1 MRDSHPALTAPLD
14 ATGKTA
20 GEYVLGRKLGEGGAG
35 AVYEAEHPLLQR
47 RAAVK
52 VLHRVPV
59 QGSSSLLR
67 FVAEAKAVNQIRS
80 RHIVD
85 VFSFGELDDGRPF
98 YVMDL
103 LEGEPLDA
111 YLSRVGALSVEA
123 ALAIVRPIVIA
134 LDIAHAAG
142 IVHRDLKP
150 KNIFLALDG
159 AEVVPK
165 LLDFGVAKLMH
176 DTGELTLSGA
186 VLGTPL
192 YMSPEQ
198 ARGERVDVRS
208 DVYSLGVLCYEL
220 LTGSLPFQSETLLGV
235 AMAHITET
243 PRAPSTRASLPETL
257 DAPVLRMLAK
267 AAGDRPASCGE
278 AYRGLC
284 EAAERAGIT
293 LPAGTDVLPPPIRG
307 AVSGPQLATTVEASS
322 RSRRVRALPLGQSG
336 PGTPN
341 VRRRTGIGVAL
352 ALALAIAAYFFLYRP
367 EPSPA
372 PVAPPVAAPAE
383 VTPPPTAPVAAPPFK
398 EPSANKEPS
407 ADAEPPAK
415 EQPAPAKPKR
425 KRRVDDSIPR
435 DFENPF

>member
-1 MRDSHPALTAPLD
+1 MQDLHPDLTTALD

-20 GEYVLGRKLGEGGAG
+20 GEYVLRRKLGEGGCG
-35 AVYEAEHPLLQR
+35 AVYEAEHPLLLR

-59 QGSSSLLR
+59 KGSNSLLR

-103 LEGEPLDA
+103 LEGEPLDS
-111 YLSRVGALSVEA
+111 YLTRLGPLAIGAAVAIARPIAA
-123 ALAIVRPIVIA
+123 ALDV
-134 LDIAHAAG
+134 AHAGG

-176 DTGELTLSGA
+176 DTGELTVSGA

-198 ARGERVDVRS
+198 ARGERVDERS

-220 LTGSLPFQSETLLGV
+220 LTGQLPFKSETLLGM
-235 AMAHITET
+235 AMAHITEV
-243 PRAPSTRASLPETL
+243 PMPPSTRAAVPAVL
-257 DAPVLRMLAK
+257 DRPLLRMLAK
-267 AAGDRPASCGE
+267 TPDGRPASAGDAIRE
-278 AYRGLC
+278 LC
-284 EAAERAGIT
+284 EAALEAGLV
-293 LPAGTDVLPPPIRG
+293 LPAGTEVLPRPMHALP
-307 AVSGPQLATTVEASS
+307 VTQQLATTVDASARS
-322 RSRRVRALPLGQSG
+322 TERRRGQLLAPSSANPRPRSRVGVAAAIAIA
-336 PGTPN
+336 
-341 VRRRTGIGVAL
+341 IGVGVYAFL
-352 ALALAIAAYFFLYRP
+352 ARDPAKPETTLAP
-367 EPSPA
+367 
-372 PVAPPVAAPAE
+372 APPVAAPAPPIVAPATVVPAAAPAAE
-383 VTPPPTAPVAAPPFK
+383 APSREPPTP
-398 EPSANKEPS
+398 EP
-407 ADAEPPAK
+407 
-415 EQPAPAKPKR
+415 KPKR
-425 KRRVDDSIPR
+425 KRRTAQSIPR
-435 DFENPF
+435 DLENPF

>member
-1 MRDSHPALTAPLD
+1 MRDSDPALTAPLD

-20 GEYVLGRKLGEGGAG
+20 GEYVLGRKLGEGGCG

-59 QGSSSLLR
+59 KGSSSLLR

-111 YLSRVGALSVEA
+111 YLSRVGALPVEA

-134 LDIAHAAG
+134 LDIAHGAG

-198 ARGERVDVRS
+198 ARGERVDARS

-220 LTGSLPFQSETLLGV
+220 LTGNLPFQSETLLGV

-243 PRAPSTRASLPETL
+243 PRAPSTRASLPQGL

-267 AAGDRPASCGE
+267 APSDRPATVGD
-278 AYRGLC
+278 AFRGLC
-284 EAAERAGIT
+284 EAAEQAGIR
-293 LPAGTDVLPPPIRG
+293 LPAGTDVLPPPIRS
-307 AVSGPQLATTVEASS
+307 APSVPQLATTVDASS
-322 RSRRVRALPLGQSG
+322 PSQRARALVQSR

-341 VRRRTGIGVAL
+341 TRRRTGIG
-352 ALALAIAAYFFLYRP
+352 LAIAVVLAIAVYLYAART
-367 EPSPA
+367 EPSPV
-372 PVAPPVAAPAE
+372 PETPPVAAPA
-383 VTPPPTAPVAAPPFK
+383 VVAQPPTPPVAAPPV
-398 EPSANKEPS
+398 N
-407 ADAEPPAK
+407 EPPAK
-415 EQPAPAKPKR
+415 KQPAPAKPKR
-425 KRRVDDSIPR
+425 KRRVDDIPR
-435 DFENPF
+435 DLENPF

>member
-1 MRDSHPALTAPLD
+1 MRDFDPALTEPLD

-20 GEYVLGRKLGEGGAG
+20 GEYVLRRKLGEGGCG
-35 AVYEAEHPLLQR
+35 AVYEAEHPLLMR

-52 VLHRVPV
+52 VLHRVPTK
-59 QGSSSLLR
+59 GSSSLLR

-111 YLSRVGALSVEA
+111 YLSRVGALPVEA
-123 ALAIVRPIVIA
+123 ALAIARPIVIA
-134 LDIAHAAG
+134 LDIAHGAG

-159 AEVVPK
+159 ADVVPK

-198 ARGERVDVRS
+198 ARGERVDLRS

-220 LTGSLPFQSETLLGV
+220 LTGSIPFQSETLLGV

-243 PRAPSTRASLPETL
+243 PKAPSSRAPSLPKAL
-257 DAPVLRMLAK
+257 DAPLLRMLAK
-267 AAGDRPASCGE
+267 APGDRPASAGE
-278 AYRGLC
+278 AFRGLC
-284 EAAERAGIT
+284 EAAEQAGIKV
-293 LPAGTDVLPPPIRG
+293 PAGTEALSPPLRSAP
-307 AVSGPQLATTVEASS
+307 SGPQLATTVEASRPS
-322 RSRRVRALPLGQSG
+322 QRPRAQPMAQTAPS
-336 PGTPN
+336 T
-341 VRRRTGIGVAL
+341 RRRTGVG
-352 ALALAIAAYFFLYRP
+352 LAIAIVLGIAVYLYASRTAP
-367 EPSPA
+367 AAGPA
-372 PVAPPVAAPAE
+372 PTAAPVAAPAQL
-383 VTPPPTAPVAAPPFK
+383 TPAPV
-398 EPSANKEPS
+398 PSA
-407 ADAEPPAK
+407 AEPPVS
-415 EQPAPAKPKR
+415 QSPAPVPEPPAKPKR
-425 KRRVDDSIPR
+425 KRRVQESFPR
-435 DFENPF
+435 DLENPF